1 MTIRQVRSIGAVT
14 TLLVAG
20 WLGSGHVQAADNG
33 KRVFGWVELAEIRG
47 WGVVTKVKM
56 DTGALSSTMEAAD
69 IESFRRNAARWVRFR
84 IRLRDQNRDG
94 AWAEREFER
103 PVLRYLRVISSN
115 GESQRRPVVAM
126 RLCIG
131 GEVYEETFTL
141 ADRSKLIYPIL
152 LGRRTIEH
160 LGLIDVTQTYLTKP
174 VCGANA
180 PLHRL
185 QGRKPD
191 KDIGL

>member
-1 MTIRQVRSIGAVT
+1 MMMRKWRGVAA
-14 TLLVAG
+14 VAG
-20 WLGSGHVQAADNG
+20 IVLAAGLGGAQARAADAG

-69 IESFRRNAARWVRFR
+69 IEPYQRDGAQWVRFKVRLRDRRNADAF
-84 IRLRDQNRDG
+84 
-94 AWAEREFER
+94 AEREFER
-103 PVLRYLRVISSN
+103 PVYRYLRIISSN
-115 GESQRRPVVAM
+115 GESQRRPVVVM
-126 RLCIG
+126 RVCIG
-131 GEVYEETFTL
+131 GAVYEETFTL

-160 LGLIDVTQTYLTKP
+160 LGLIDVTRKYLTKP
-174 VCGANA
+174 VCGADA